1 MKKVFC
7 PFFPYAFL
15 HPLAASAD
23 FARCIVLNFKAN
35 ANAFA
40 AQVKKINCSKPQ
52 PPKRQIMDSLP
63 FSDHDGLGFL
73 GMRGLGLTL
82 WPTSAPPSSPSILTV
97 LRLRLLFT

>member
-40 AQVKKINCSKPQ
+40 AQ
-52 PPKRQIMDSLP
+52 
-63 FSDHDGLGFL
+63 
-73 GMRGLGLTL
+73 
-82 WPTSAPPSSPSILTV
+82 
-97 LRLRLLFT
+97 